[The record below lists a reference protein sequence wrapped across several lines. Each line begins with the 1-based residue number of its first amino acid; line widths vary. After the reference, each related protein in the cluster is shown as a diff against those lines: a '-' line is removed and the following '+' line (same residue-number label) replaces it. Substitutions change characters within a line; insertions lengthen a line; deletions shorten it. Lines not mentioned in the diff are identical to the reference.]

1 VMFDHMQSSDLPVRS
16 LASAGQC
23 SRAGSFLAT
32 VAELMDLAVAGQPAP
47 QSRCYVHDAQENTL
61 TLETAAPVPSLAVRL
76 HAADRTPL
84 LDTTYPNV
92 LELDFVST
100 HKLTGKK
107 VYFTI
112 LAGTEGPLR
121 GVPVQIRY
129 QPNWWF
135 QAVLNLAPGNPA
147 PTRASR

>member
-1 VMFDHMQSSDLPVRS
+1 
-16 LASAGQC
+16 
-23 SRAGSFLAT
+23 
-32 VAELMDLAVAGQPAP
+32 
-47 QSRCYVHDAQENTL
+47 
-61 TLETAAPVPSLAVRL
+61 L

-84 LDTTYPNV
+84 LNTTYPD
-92 LELDFVST
+92 LLQLDFVYT

-121 GVPVQIRY
+121 GVPVLIRY
-129 QPNWWF
+129 QLNWWF

-147 PTRASR
+147 PTSPSRASR

>member
-1 VMFDHMQSSDLPVRS
+1 MASLP
-16 LASAGQC
+16 
-23 SRAGSFLAT
+23 
-32 VAELMDLAVAGQPAP
+32 
-47 QSRCYVHDAQENTL
+47 
-61 TLETAAPVPSLAVRL
+61 VRL

-112 LAGTEGPLR
+112 FAGTEGALR

-135 QAVLNLAPGNPA
+135 QAVLNLAPDNPA
-147 PTRASR
+147 PTLPTRAFR

>member
-1 VMFDHMQSSDLPVRS
+1 MASLP
-16 LASAGQC
+16 
-23 SRAGSFLAT
+23 
-32 VAELMDLAVAGQPAP
+32 
-47 QSRCYVHDAQENTL
+47 
-61 TLETAAPVPSLAVRL
+61 VRL

-84 LDTTYPNV
+84 LDLTYPDL

-100 HKLTGKK
+100 RKLTGKK